1 LLTHGHI
8 PPYPAKGAK
17 FITQK
22 KIKCQV
28 LFLVKIVVLF
38 LVLLM
43 IHKKLRICP
52 QPVISLVGNNGD
64 VNNLVFSMDD
74 QNEEYW

>member
-1 LLTHGHI
+1 
-8 PPYPAKGAK
+8 
-17 FITQK
+17 
-22 KIKCQV
+22 
-28 LFLVKIVVLF
+28 
-38 LVLLM
+38 M

-74 QNEEYW
+74 QNEEKDGSLLSRKREIYVLNN